1 MIGKNSI
8 SDRVKEL
15 RTQLGMT
22 QTEFGKRLGRTQQT
36 ICQWEHGARY
46 IRDAAVSS
54 ICANFNVDE
63 RWLRTGEGEMFSGS
77 KDALDLAQTLRRAIY
92 QSIFDS
98 MPKSV
103 RDAFIANCRK
113 ISLERRRR
121 RAEALKAMENEE
133 TQDVNKEV
141 QLEETKV

>member
-1 MIGKNSI
+1 MNRENSI
-8 SDRVKEL
+8 NDRVKEL

-22 QTEFGKRLGRTQQT
+22 QEQFAKKLGYTQQT

-63 RWLRTGEGEMFSGS
+63 RWLRTGEGETFREPEG
-77 KDALDLAQTLRRAIY
+77 ALDLARTLRRAIY

-98 MPKSV
+98 MPENV

-133 TQDVNKEV
+133 TQETNKEV
-141 QLEETKV
+141 QVEETKA